1 MGLKMGA
8 GSSTAGAGEL
18 QVISIIA
25 SSAPGLSPLTRGT
38 PDYLLFQSSHRRFIP
53 AGAGNTIV
61 FAPVSLSRSVYP
73 RWRGEHL
80 TTQTLILHINGLS
93 PLARGTLTR
102 SETAYEHCRF
112 IPAGAGNTQITAGLT
127 FDLTVYPRWRGEHMS
142 SALTAIF
149 AVGLSPLARGTRPA
163 GQTDVPQSRF
173 IPAGAGNT
181 QISNRRVI
189 PRFGLSPLARG
200 TPRNPWLFSYV
211 RRFIPAGAG
220 NTDFMLSQY
229 ISLSVYPRWRG
240 EHSPR
245 ALFAPVSNGLSPLA
259 RGTLSPHSSA
269 AADTRFIPAGAGNT
283 IFLPR
288 LAPGKTV
295 YPRWRGEHY
304 PVPASGFTDGGLSPL
319 ARGTLPV

>member
-1 MGLKMGA
+1 M
-8 GSSTAGAGEL
+8 
-18 QVISIIA
+18 
-25 SSAPGLSPLTRGT
+25 
-38 PDYLLFQSSHRRFIP
+38 F
-53 AGAGNTIV
+53 
-61 FAPVSLSRSVYP
+61 SRP
-73 RWRGEHL
+73 C
-80 TTQTLILHINGLS
+80 
-93 PLARGTLTR
+93 
-102 SETAYEHCRF
+102 HCR
-112 IPAGAGNTQITAGLT
+112 G
-127 FDLTVYPRWRGEHMS
+127 
-142 SALTAIF
+142 
-149 AVGLSPLARGTRPA
+149 
-163 GQTDVPQSRF
+163 RF

-259 RGTLSPHSSA
+259 RGTPVNRCVAVHVV
-269 AADTRFIPAGAGNT
+269 RFIPAGAGNT